1 MSPPIIPS
9 LGAGSKTG
17 KLAGNETGNA
27 VMLANKSALITGSLG
42 GIGFATAKALAAQG
56 CAVTLNGFAA
66 PDVIE
71 TRLTELRDLGVRAR
85 YHAADLRHTAQI
97 AELIQTTQQKHGSLD
112 ILVNN
117 AVVRY
122 FGSVENFAPEQWDE
136 ALAVNLSAPFH
147 TIRLALPGMKAT
159 NWGRIVN
166 MASIY
171 GMFATVNRI
180 DYITTK
186 TALIGLTRAVALETA
201 RTGITCNA
209 ICPGTVLT
217 PAIDWRLRQE
227 MQRDGTSF
235 EEAEENFLAV
245 RQPSRRFVKDDNVA
259 ALIAFLCS
267 PQAGDINGSAL
278 PIDGAWAAGRG

>member
-1 MSPPIIPS
+1 
-9 LGAGSKTG
+9 
-17 KLAGNETGNA
+17 
-27 VMLANKSALITGSLG
+27 MLKGKSALVTGSLG
-42 GIGFATAKALAAQG
+42 GIGFATAKALAALG
-56 CAVTLNGFAA
+56 CDITLNGFAA
-66 PDVIE
+66 PEVIE
-71 TRLTELRDLGVRAR
+71 SCLSELRALGVRAR
-85 YHAADLRHTAQI
+85 YHGADLRQPVQI
-97 AELIQTTQQKHGSLD
+97 ADLIATTTRDHGSLD

-122 FGSVENFAPEQWDE
+122 FGAVENFAPEDWDE

-147 TIRLALPGMKAT
+147 TIRLALPGMKAA
-159 NWGRIVN
+159 NWGRIIN

-227 MQRDGTSF
+227 MQRDGTTF
-235 EEAEENFLAV
+235 EQAEESFLAV
-245 RQPSRRFVKDDNVA
+245 RQPSRRFVKDENVA
-259 ALIAFLCS
+259 GLIAFLCG
-267 PQAGDINGSAL
+267 PHGADINGAAL

>member
-1 MSPPIIPS
+1 
-9 LGAGSKTG
+9 
-17 KLAGNETGNA
+17 
-27 VMLANKSALITGSLG
+27 MLADKSAVITGSLG
-42 GIGFATAKALAAQG
+42 GIGFATAKALAALG
-56 CAVTLNGFAA
+56 CDITLNGFAA
-66 PDVIE
+66 QDVIDA
-71 TRLTELRDLGVRAR
+71 RLNELRDMGVRAR
-85 YHAADLRHTAQI
+85 YHSADLRKPQQI
-97 AELIQTTQQKHGSLD
+97 ADMIGSTQQAFGCLD

-122 FGSVENFAPEQWDE
+122 FGAVENFAPEHWDE

-147 TIRLALPGMKAT
+147 AIRLALPGMKAK
-159 NWGRIVN
+159 NWGRIIN

-171 GMFATVNRI
+171 GRFATVNRI

-186 TALIGLTRAVALETA
+186 TALIGLTRAVALEVA

-235 EEAEENFLAV
+235 EEAEANFLGI
-245 RQPSRRFVKDDNVA
+245 RQPSRKFVKDEHVA
-259 ALIAFLCS
+259 GLIAFLCG
-267 PQAGDINGSAL
+267 PHGEDINGSDM
-278 PIDGAWAAGRG
+278 PIDGGWTAGR

>member
-1 MSPPIIPS
+1 
-9 LGAGSKTG
+9 
-17 KLAGNETGNA
+17 
-27 VMLANKSALITGSLG
+27 MLNGKSALITGSLG
-42 GIGFATAKALAAQG
+42 GIGFATAKALAALG
-56 CAVTLNGFAA
+56 CDITLNGFAA
-66 PDVIE
+66 PEVIE
-71 TRLTELRDLGVRAR
+71 SCLAELRALNVRAR
-85 YHAADLRHTAQI
+85 YHGADLRQPVQI
-97 AELIQTTQQKHGSLD
+97 ADLIATTKRDHGSLD

-122 FGSVENFAPEQWDE
+122 FGAVEDFAPEDWDE

-147 TIRLALPGMKAT
+147 TIRLALPGMKQAG
-159 NWGRIVN
+159 WGRIIN

-171 GMFATVNRI
+171 GLFATVNRI

-227 MQRDGTSF
+227 MQRDGTTF
-235 EEAEENFLAV
+235 EQAEESFLSV
-245 RQPSRRFVKDDNVA
+245 RQPSRRFVKDENVA
-259 ALIAFLCS
+259 GLVAFLCG
-267 PQAGDINGSAL
+267 PHGEDINGSTM

>member
-1 MSPPIIPS
+1 
-9 LGAGSKTG
+9 
-17 KLAGNETGNA
+17 
-27 VMLANKSALITGSLG
+27 MLANKSALITGSLG
-42 GIGFATAKALAAQG
+42 GIGFATAKALAG
-56 CAVTLNGFAA
+56 LDCAITLNGFAA
-66 PDVIE
+66 PEVIE
-71 TRLTELRDLGVRAR
+71 ARLAELRDQGIRAR
-85 YHAADLRHTAQI
+85 YHPADLRQPTQI
-97 AELIQTTQQKHGSLD
+97 AELIETTQQAHDGLD

-122 FGSVENFAPEQWDE
+122 FGAVENFAPDHWDE

-147 TIRLALPGMKAT
+147 TIRLALPGMKEKG
-159 NWGRIVN
+159 WGRIVN

-186 TALIGLTRAVALETA
+186 TALIGLTRAVALEVA

-235 EEAEENFLAV
+235 DEAEESFLAI
-245 RQPSRRFVKDDNVA
+245 RQPSRKFVKDENVA
-259 ALIAFLCS
+259 GLIAFLCG
-267 PQAGDINGSAL
+267 PHGEDINGSAL
-278 PIDGAWAAGRG
+278 PIDGAWVAGRG